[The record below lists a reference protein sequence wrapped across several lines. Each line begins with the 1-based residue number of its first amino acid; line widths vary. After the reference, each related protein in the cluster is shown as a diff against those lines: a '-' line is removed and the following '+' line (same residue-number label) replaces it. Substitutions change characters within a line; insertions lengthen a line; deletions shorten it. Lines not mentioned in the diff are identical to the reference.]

1 LHFLTKNSAILLQ
14 GSAIF
19 GEARKNKAEDFT
31 NRVIV
36 TMGGSWIYE
45 GVSEPEF
52 NLFTASLLV
61 GRMSREKNA
70 ENQFF

>member
-19 GEARKNKAEDFT
+19 AEGRKNEAEDFK

-36 TMGGSWIYE
+36 TTTDGCIYE
-45 GVSEPEF
+45 VVSE
-52 NLFTASLLV
+52 
-61 GRMSREKNA
+61 
-70 ENQFF
+70 